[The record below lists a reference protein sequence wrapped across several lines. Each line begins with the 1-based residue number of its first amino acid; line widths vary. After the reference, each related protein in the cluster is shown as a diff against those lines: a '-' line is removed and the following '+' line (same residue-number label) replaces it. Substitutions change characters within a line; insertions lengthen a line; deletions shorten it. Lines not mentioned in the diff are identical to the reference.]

1 MRKIPMLVAAIWS
14 LQLPLSHAQEKQLF
28 NGTVLDEYNTPL
40 AGATITVLKTNQH
53 TATDHHGQFILPTL
67 SKGTYDIRI
76 NAIGYKTIKQKVLID
91 PTHPFTMTFPMYRA
105 EEALQTV
112 EIYGR
117 KEKSYRNTQSFI
129 GSKTETKLRDLP
141 QSVSYA
147 TKELIADQGLMR
159 VGEIVK
165 NFSGV
170 NQFTFYDDI
179 TIRGFRINGG
189 SNTQLVN
196 GMRTTT
202 GFWKQP
208 LANYLERVEV
218 LKGPSSALFGN
229 ASPGGI
235 VNRVT
240 KKPLD
245 EARKSLQFS
254 VGSFNNLRALADFT
268 GPMTSD
274 KTLLYRLN
282 IGYENAQ
289 SFRDLQFDK
298 NLVLAPSFSFIPS
311 ENTRIN
317 FDMVYNDSKS
327 RLDRGQS
334 VFANGDL
341 YSTPISQS
349 MSTANDFLNEQTYMV
364 TASLNHRFT
373 DKLSFNASYM
383 KTGYAEDLS
392 EHRSANAY
400 AVDGKGAN
408 IENMV
413 ARQVFIRNRKRFVDN
428 ITAFFNYN
436 VNTGVLAHKL
446 IAGYDYAQEVLP
458 VGGSQLTAS
467 GYRNKDNTGSI
478 AKFDPKMIN
487 NYLLDK
493 NGNPVPN
500 VSSFDLSNPLISQ
513 ELQDES
519 KYFFAPASTATTS
532 VAPTYYHLNAL
543 YVQDQLTLG
552 PLQLLLGLR
561 YENYKDIA
569 NYKTDQAENVHQDVL
584 LPRFGAVYTINP
596 QINLYGTYVKGY
608 NPQTASALANP
619 NAGGPF
625 DPLENDMT
633 EFGLKTAW
641 LDGKLQ
647 ASTAIYQINQ
657 KNTLYPAPTA
667 ANAELMEQIGK
678 ERSKGIEFDIQG
690 QILPYWSIIASYAY
704 NDARITEGGNNEEL
718 NKQKPNAPRN
728 TANIWTRFSIP
739 SGKAKGLGIGV
750 GANYVDKRNL
760 SIKQYQSVPSY
771 SLLNAALYYSIGKVQ
786 LQANFNNIT
795 NKTHWVGGYDY
806 IRLFPGAPRNFLF
819 TLGYTF

>member
-1 MRKIPMLVAAIWS
+1 MRKIPMIAALIWTMH
-14 LQLPLSHAQEKQLF
+14 LSQSQAQEKLSL
-28 NGTVLDEYNTPL
+28 NGTVLDEQNTPL
-40 AGATITVLKTNQH
+40 AGATITILKTKNH
-53 TATDHHGQFILPTL
+53 VATDHNGQFIFTSLPEG
-67 SKGTYDIRI
+67 SYDIQI
-76 NAIGYKTIKQKVLID
+76 KAIGYKTIKQKIHID
-91 PTHPFTMTFPMYRA
+91 AAHSSALQFRLPSS
-105 EEALQTV
+105 EEALQLV

-147 TKELIADQGLMR
+147 TKELISDQGAIR
-159 VGEIVK
+159 VGEVVK

-170 NQFTFYDDI
+170 NQFSFYDDI

-196 GMRTTT
+196 GLRTTT

-208 LANYLERVEV
+208 LANYLERIEV

-254 VGSFNNLRALADFT
+254 VGSFNSLRALADFT
-268 GPMTSD
+268 GPMTKD
-274 KTLLYRLN
+274 KSLLYRLN

-298 NLVLAPSFSFIPS
+298 NVVLAPSFSFIPS

-317 FDMVYNDSKS
+317 FDMVYNDSRS

-334 VFANGDL
+334 VFDNGDL

-349 MSTANDFLNEQTYMV
+349 MSTTNDFLNEQTYMV

-373 DKLSFNASYM
+373 DQLSFNASYM

-400 AVDGKGAN
+400 AVDGKGDN
-408 IENMV
+408 IQNMV

-428 ITAFFNYN
+428 ISAFFNYDTR
-436 VNTGVLAHKL
+436 TGAMAHKL
-446 IAGYDYAQEVLP
+446 ILGYDYAMEVLP
-458 VGGSQLTAS
+458 VGASQLTAS
-467 GYRNKDNTGSI
+467 GYRNKNNTGSI
-478 AKFDPKMIN
+478 GQYDPSKSS
-487 NYLLDK
+487 NYLLDPK
-493 NGNPVPN
+493 TGNPIPNVPN
-500 VSSFDLSNPLISQ
+500 YDLSNPILSQ
-513 ELQDES
+513 QLQDES
-519 KYFFAPASTATTS
+519 KYFYAAR
-532 VAPTYYHLNAL
+532 VIDPTYYHLNAL
-543 YVQDQLTLG
+543 YLQDQVTVG
-552 PLQLLLGLR
+552 ALQLLLGLR
-561 YENYKDIA
+561 FENYKDI
-569 NYKTDQAENVHQDVL
+569 NGYKTDKAENVHQSVV
-584 LPRFGAVYTINP
+584 LPRIGAVYTINP
-596 QINLYGTYVKGY
+596 QINVYGTYVKGY
-608 NPQTASALANP
+608 NPQTASAIANP

-625 DPLENDMT
+625 DPLQNNMT

-647 ASTAIYQINQ
+647 ATTAVYRINQ

-667 ANAELMEQIGK
+667 DNAERMEQIGQ

-690 QILPYWSIIASYAY
+690 QITSNWSLIASYAY
-704 NDARITEGGNNEEL
+704 NDAKITEGGKGEVL
-718 NKQKPNAPRN
+718 HQQKPNAPQN
-728 TANIWTRFSIP
+728 TANIWTKYTIA
-739 SGKAKGLGIGV
+739 SGKAKGLGIGA

-760 SIKQYQSVPSY
+760 SIKQYQSVPEY
-771 SLLNAALYYSIGKVQ
+771 TLLNAALYYTIGKVQ

-806 IRLFPGAPRNFLF
+806 IRLFPGAPRNFLV
-819 TLGYTF
+819 TLNYTF

>member
-1 MRKIPMLVAAIWS
+1 MRKIPMLVATIWS
-14 LQLPLSHAQEKQLF
+14 LQLTHAQEKQPF
-28 NGTVLDEYNTPL
+28 NGTVLNEYNTPL

-53 TATDHHGQFILPTL
+53 TATDHHGQFILSTL
-67 SKGTYDIRI
+67 TKGTYDIRI
-76 NAIGYKTIKQKVLID
+76 NAIGYKTIKQKISID
-91 PTHPFTMTFPMYRA
+91 PAHPITLAFPMSRA
-105 EEALQTV
+105 EESLQTV

-229 ASPGGI
+229 ASPGGV

-268 GPMTSD
+268 GPMTTD

-289 SFRDLQFDK
+289 NFRDLQFDK

-364 TASLNHRFT
+364 TASLNHRFNE
-373 DKLSFNASYM
+373 KLSFNASYM

-400 AVDGKGAN
+400 AVDGKGNN

-436 VNTGVLAHKL
+436 LNTGVLAHKL

-467 GYRNKDNTGSI
+467 GYRNKDNTGTI
-478 AKFDPKMIN
+478 ARFDPKKIGD
-487 NYLLDK
+487 YLLDK

-500 VSSFDLSNPLISQ
+500 VSSFDLSNPLKSQ
-513 ELQDES
+513 QLQDGS
-519 KYFFAPASTATTS
+519 KYFYASTL

-569 NYKTDQAENVHQDVL
+569 NYKTDQAENVHQDVI

-657 KNTLYPAPTA
+657 KNTLYPAPTDD
-667 ANAELMEQIGK
+667 NAELMEQIGK

-690 QILPYWSIIASYAY
+690 QILPYWSVIASYAY
-704 NDARITEGGNNEEL
+704 NDAKITEGGNKEEL
-718 NKQKPNAPRN
+718 NKQKPNAPQN

-760 SIKQYQSVPSY
+760 SIKQYQTVPSY
-771 SLLNAALYYSIGKVQ
+771 SLLNAALYYTIGKVQ
-786 LQANFNNIT
+786 LQANLNNIT

>member
-91 PTHPFTMTFPMYRA
+91 PTHPFTMTFPMFRA

-478 AKFDPKMIN
+478 AKFDPKKIN
-487 NYLLDK
+487 DYLLDK

-500 VSSFDLSNPLISQ
+500 VSSFELSNPLKSQ
-513 ELQDES
+513 QLQDES
-519 KYFFAPASTATTS
+519 KYFFAPASTTA

-543 YVQDQLTLG
+543 YLQDQLTLG
-552 PLQLLLGLR
+552 RLQLLLGLR

-596 QINLYGTYVKGY
+596 QINLYGTYIKGY

-667 ANAELMEQIGK
+667 ENADLMEQIGK

-690 QILPYWSIIASYAY
+690 QILPYWSVIASYAY
-704 NDARITEGGNNEEL
+704 NDARITKGRNNEEL
-718 NKQKPNAPRN
+718 NKQKPNAPQN

-760 SIKQYQSVPSY
+760 SLNLNQTIPSY

>member
-14 LQLPLSHAQEKQLF
+14 LQLPFSHAQEKQLF
-28 NGTVLDEYNTPL
+28 NGTVLDEYNAPL

-91 PTHPFTMTFPMYRA
+91 PTHPFTMTFPMFRA

-478 AKFDPKMIN
+478 AKFDPKKIN
-487 NYLLDK
+487 DYLLDK

-500 VSSFDLSNPLISQ
+500 VSSFDLSNPLKSQ
-513 ELQDES
+513 QLQDES
-519 KYFFAPASTATTS
+519 KYFFAPASTTS

-543 YVQDQLTLG
+543 YLQDQLTLG
-552 PLQLLLGLR
+552 RLQLLLGLR

-667 ANAELMEQIGK
+667 ENADLMEQIGK

-690 QILPYWSIIASYAY
+690 QILPYWSVIASYAY
-704 NDARITEGGNNEEL
+704 NDARITKGGNNEEL
-718 NKQKPNAPRN
+718 NKQKPNAPQN

-760 SIKQYQSVPSY
+760 SLNLNQTIPSY

>member
-1 MRKIPMLVAAIWS
+1 MRKIPMLVATIWS
-14 LQLPLSHAQEKQLF
+14 LQLTQTHAQEKQPF
-28 NGTVLDEYNTPL
+28 NGTVLNEYNTPL

-53 TATDHHGQFILPTL
+53 TATDHHGQFILSTL
-67 SKGTYDIRI
+67 AEGTYDIRI
-76 NAIGYKTIKQKVLID
+76 NAIGYKTIKQKISID
-91 PTHPFTMTFPMYRA
+91 PAHPITLAFPMSRA
-105 EEALQTV
+105 EESLQTV

-229 ASPGGI
+229 ASPGGV

-268 GPMTSD
+268 GPMTTD

-289 SFRDLQFDK
+289 NFRDLQFDK

-364 TASLNHRFT
+364 TASLNHRFNE
-373 DKLSFNASYM
+373 KLSFNASYM

-400 AVDGKGAN
+400 ALDGKGNN

-436 VNTGVLAHKL
+436 LNTGVLAHKL

-467 GYRNKDNTGSI
+467 GYRNKDNTGTI
-478 AKFDPKMIN
+478 ARFDPKKIGD
-487 NYLLDK
+487 YLLDK

-500 VSSFDLSNPLISQ
+500 VSSFDLSNPLKSQ
-513 ELQDES
+513 QLQDGS
-519 KYFFAPASTATTS
+519 KYFYASTL

-569 NYKTDQAENVHQDVL
+569 NYKTDQAENVHQDVI

-657 KNTLYPAPTA
+657 KNTLYPAPTDD
-667 ANAELMEQIGK
+667 NADLMEQIGK
-678 ERSKGIEFDIQG
+678 ETSKGIEFDIQG
-690 QILPYWSIIASYAY
+690 QILPYWSVIASYAY
-704 NDARITEGGNNEEL
+704 NDAKITEGGNKEEL
-718 NKQKPNAPRN
+718 NKQKPNAPQN

-760 SIKQYQSVPSY
+760 SINQNQTVPSY
-771 SLLNAALYYSIGKVQ
+771 SLLNAALYYTIGKVQ

>member
-14 LQLPLSHAQEKQLF
+14 LQLPFSHAQEKQLF
-28 NGTVLDEYNTPL
+28 NGTVLDEYNAPL

-91 PTHPFTMTFPMYRA
+91 PTHPFTMTFPMFRA

-478 AKFDPKMIN
+478 AKFDPKKIN
-487 NYLLDK
+487 DYLLDK

-500 VSSFDLSNPLISQ
+500 VSSFDLSNPLKSQ
-513 ELQDES
+513 QLQDES
-519 KYFFAPASTATTS
+519 KYFFAPASTTS

-543 YVQDQLTLG
+543 YLQDQLTLG
-552 PLQLLLGLR
+552 RLQLLLGLR

-596 QINLYGTYVKGY
+596 QINLYGTYIKGY

-667 ANAELMEQIGK
+667 ENADLMEQIGK

-690 QILPYWSIIASYAY
+690 QILPYWSVIASYAY
-704 NDARITEGGNNEEL
+704 NDARITKGRNNEEL
-718 NKQKPNAPRN
+718 NKQKPNAPQN

-760 SIKQYQSVPSY
+760 SLNLNQKIPSY

-806 IRLFPGAPRNFLF
+806 IRLFPGAPRNFLL

>member
-1 MRKIPMLVAAIWS
+1 MRKIPMLVATIWS
-14 LQLPLSHAQEKQLF
+14 LQLTQTHAQEKQPF
-28 NGTVLDEYNTPL
+28 NGTVLNEYNTPL

-53 TATDHHGQFILPTL
+53 TATDHHGQFILSTL
-67 SKGTYDIRI
+67 AEGTYDIRI
-76 NAIGYKTIKQKVLID
+76 NAIGYKTIKQKISID
-91 PTHPFTMTFPMYRA
+91 PAHPITLAFPMSRA
-105 EEALQTV
+105 EESLQTV

-229 ASPGGI
+229 ASPGGV

-268 GPMTSD
+268 GPMTTD

-289 SFRDLQFDK
+289 NFRDLQFDK

-334 VFANGDL
+334 IFANGDL

-364 TASLNHRFT
+364 TASLNHRFNE
-373 DKLSFNASYM
+373 KLSFNASYM

-400 AVDGKGAN
+400 AVDGKGNN

-436 VNTGVLAHKL
+436 LNTGVLAHKL

-467 GYRNKDNTGSI
+467 GYRNKDNTGTI
-478 AKFDPKMIN
+478 ARFDPKKIGD
-487 NYLLDK
+487 YLLDK

-500 VSSFDLSNPLISQ
+500 VSSFDLSNPLKSQ
-513 ELQDES
+513 QLQDGS
-519 KYFFAPASTATTS
+519 KYFYASTL

-569 NYKTDQAENVHQDVL
+569 NYKTDQAENVHQDVI

-657 KNTLYPAPTA
+657 KNTLYPAPTDD
-667 ANAELMEQIGK
+667 NADLMEQIGK
-678 ERSKGIEFDIQG
+678 ETSKGIEFDIQG
-690 QILPYWSIIASYAY
+690 QILPYWSVIASYAY
-704 NDARITEGGNNEEL
+704 NDAKITEGGNKEEL
-718 NKQKPNAPRN
+718 NKQKPNAPQN

-760 SIKQYQSVPSY
+760 SINQNQTVPSY
-771 SLLNAALYYSIGKVQ
+771 SLLNAALYYTIGKVQ

>member
-14 LQLPLSHAQEKQLF
+14 LQLTFTHAQEKQLF
-28 NGTVLDEYNTPL
+28 NGTVLDEYNAPL

-91 PTHPFTMTFPMYRA
+91 PTHPFTMTFPMFRA

-478 AKFDPKMIN
+478 AKFDPKKIN
-487 NYLLDK
+487 DYLLDK

-500 VSSFDLSNPLISQ
+500 VSSFDLSNPLKSQ
-513 ELQDES
+513 QLQDES
-519 KYFFAPASTATTS
+519 KYFFATASTTS

-543 YVQDQLTLG
+543 YLQDQLTLG
-552 PLQLLLGLR
+552 RLQLLLGLR

-667 ANAELMEQIGK
+667 ENADLMEQIGK

-690 QILPYWSIIASYAY
+690 QILPYWSVIASYAY
-704 NDARITEGGNNEEL
+704 NDARITKGGNNEEL
-718 NKQKPNAPRN
+718 NKQKPNAPQN

-760 SIKQYQSVPSY
+760 SLNLNQTIPSY

>member
-1 MRKIPMLVAAIWS
+1 MRKLPMIAALIGS
-14 LQLPLSHAQEKQLF
+14 MYLAQTHAQENQPF
-28 NGTVLDEYNTPL
+28 QGTVLDEQNNPL
-40 AGATITVLKTNQH
+40 VGATITVLKTKSH
-53 TATDHHGQFILPTL
+53 TATDTHGHFVFSSLPDG
-67 SKGTYDIRI
+67 SYDIQI
-76 NAIGYKTIKQKVLID
+76 KAIGFKTIKQKIHIDATHQSPLLIHM
-91 PTHPFTMTFPMYRA
+91 PSVA
-105 EEALQTV
+105 ESLQTV

-147 TKELIADQGLMR
+147 TKELISDQGLMR

-196 GMRTTT
+196 GLRTTT

-229 ASPGGI
+229 ASPGGV

-240 KKPLD
+240 KKPLE

-289 SFRDLQFDK
+289 NFRDLQFDK

-311 ENTRIN
+311 DKTRIN
-317 FDMVYNDSKS
+317 FDMVYNDSRS

-334 VFANGDL
+334 IFANGDL

-364 TASLNHRFT
+364 TASLNHRFNEH
-373 DKLSFNASYM
+373 LSFNASYM

-400 AVDGKGAN
+400 AVDGKGNN

-428 ITAFFNYN
+428 ITAFFNYH
-436 VNTGVLAHKL
+436 VHTGQIAHKL
-446 IAGYDYAQEVLP
+446 VAGYDYAQEVLP

-467 GYRNKDNTGSI
+467 GYRNKDNTGTI
-478 AKFDPKMIN
+478 ARFDPKKIN
-487 NYLLDK
+487 DYLLDK
-493 NGNPVPN
+493 NGNPIPN
-500 VSSFDLSNPLISQ
+500 VSSFDLSNPLKSQ
-513 ELQDES
+513 QLQDGS
-519 KYFFAPASTATTS
+519 KYFYASTL

-543 YVQDQLTLG
+543 YLQDQVTLG

-584 LPRFGAVYTINP
+584 LPRFGAVFTANP
-596 QINLYGTYVKGY
+596 QINVYGTYVQGY

-633 EFGLKTAW
+633 EFGVKTAW

-647 ASTAIYQINQ
+647 ASAAVYQIHQ
-657 KNTLYPAPTA
+657 KNTLYPAPTDD
-667 ANAELMEQIGK
+667 NAELMEQIGK
-678 ERSKGIEFDIQG
+678 ERSKGIEFDLQG
-690 QILPYWSIIASYAY
+690 QILPHWSVIASYAY
-704 NDARITEGGNNEEL
+704 NDAKITEGGNNEEL
-718 NKQKPNAPRN
+718 NKQKPNAPQN
-728 TANIWTRFSIP
+728 TANIWTRYTLP

-760 SIKQYQSVPSY
+760 SINQNQTIPSY
-771 SLLNAALYYSIGKVQ
+771 SLLNAALYYTIGKVQ
-786 LQANFNNIT
+786 LQANLNNIT

>member
-1 MRKIPMLVAAIWS
+1 MRKIPMLVATIWS
-14 LQLPLSHAQEKQLF
+14 LQLTHTHAQEKQPF
-28 NGTVLDEYNTPL
+28 NGTVLNEYNTPL

-53 TATDHHGQFILPTL
+53 TATDHHGQFILSTL
-67 SKGTYDIRI
+67 AKGTYDIRI
-76 NAIGYKTIKQKVLID
+76 NAIGYKTIKQKISID
-91 PTHPFTMTFPMYRA
+91 PAHPITLAFPMSRA
-105 EEALQTV
+105 EESLQTV

-229 ASPGGI
+229 ASPGGV

-268 GPMTSD
+268 GPMTTD

-289 SFRDLQFDK
+289 NFRDLQFDK

-364 TASLNHRFT
+364 TASLNHRFNE
-373 DKLSFNASYM
+373 KLSFNASYM

-400 AVDGKGAN
+400 AVDGKGNN

-436 VNTGVLAHKL
+436 LNTGVLAHKL

-467 GYRNKDNTGSI
+467 GYRNKDNTGTI
-478 AKFDPKMIN
+478 ARFDPKKIGD
-487 NYLLDK
+487 YLLDK

-500 VSSFDLSNPLISQ
+500 VSSFDLSNPLKSQ
-513 ELQDES
+513 QLQDGS
-519 KYFFAPASTATTS
+519 KYFYASTL

-569 NYKTDQAENVHQDVL
+569 NYKTDQAENVHQDVI

-657 KNTLYPAPTA
+657 KNTLYPAPTDD
-667 ANAELMEQIGK
+667 NADLMEQIGK

-690 QILPYWSIIASYAY
+690 QILPYWSVIASYAY
-704 NDARITEGGNNEEL
+704 NDAKITEGGNKEEL
-718 NKQKPNAPRN
+718 NKQKPNAPQN

-760 SIKQYQSVPSY
+760 SINQNQTVPSY
-771 SLLNAALYYSIGKVQ
+771 SLLNAALYYTIGKVQ
-786 LQANFNNIT
+786 LQANLNNIT

>member
-14 LQLPLSHAQEKQLF
+14 LQLPFSHAQEKQLF
-28 NGTVLDEYNTPL
+28 NGTVLDEYNAPL

-91 PTHPFTMTFPMYRA
+91 PTHPFTMTFPMFRA

-400 AVDGKGAN
+400 AVDGKGDN

-478 AKFDPKMIN
+478 AKFDPKKIN
-487 NYLLDK
+487 DYLLDK

-500 VSSFDLSNPLISQ
+500 VSSFDLSNPLKSQ
-513 ELQDES
+513 QLQDES
-519 KYFFAPASTATTS
+519 KYFFAPASTTS

-543 YVQDQLTLG
+543 YLQDQLTLG
-552 PLQLLLGLR
+552 RLQLLLGLR

-667 ANAELMEQIGK
+667 ENADLMEQIGK

-760 SIKQYQSVPSY
+760 SLNLNQTIPSY

-806 IRLFPGAPRNFLF
+806 IRLFPGAPRNFLL

>member
-1 MRKIPMLVAAIWS
+1 MRKIPMLVATIWS
-14 LQLPLSHAQEKQLF
+14 LQLTQTHAQEKQPF
-28 NGTVLDEYNTPL
+28 NGTVLNEYNTPL

-53 TATDHHGQFILPTL
+53 TATDHHGQFILSTL
-67 SKGTYDIRI
+67 AEGTYDIRI
-76 NAIGYKTIKQKVLID
+76 NAIGYKTIKQKISID
-91 PTHPFTMTFPMYRA
+91 PAHPITLAFPMSRA
-105 EEALQTV
+105 EESLQTV

-229 ASPGGI
+229 ASPGGV

-268 GPMTSD
+268 GPMTTD

-289 SFRDLQFDK
+289 NFRDLQFDK

-364 TASLNHRFT
+364 TASLNHRFNE
-373 DKLSFNASYM
+373 KLSFNASYM

-400 AVDGKGAN
+400 AVDGKGNN

-436 VNTGVLAHKL
+436 LNTGVLAHKL

-467 GYRNKDNTGSI
+467 GYRNKDNTGTI
-478 AKFDPKMIN
+478 ARFDPKKIGD
-487 NYLLDK
+487 YLLDK

-500 VSSFDLSNPLISQ
+500 VSSFDLSNPLKSQ
-513 ELQDES
+513 QLQDGS
-519 KYFFAPASTATTS
+519 KYFYASTL

-569 NYKTDQAENVHQDVL
+569 NYKTDQAENVHQDVI

-657 KNTLYPAPTA
+657 KNTLYPAPTDD
-667 ANAELMEQIGK
+667 NADLMEQIGK
-678 ERSKGIEFDIQG
+678 ETSKGIEFDIQG
-690 QILPYWSIIASYAY
+690 QILPYWSVIASYAY
-704 NDARITEGGNNEEL
+704 NDAKITEGGNKEEL
-718 NKQKPNAPRN
+718 NKQKPNAPQN

-760 SIKQYQSVPSY
+760 SINQNQTVPSY
-771 SLLNAALYYSIGKVQ
+771 SLLNAALYYTIGKVQ

>member
-1 MRKIPMLVAAIWS
+1 MRKIPMLVATIWS
-14 LQLPLSHAQEKQLF
+14 LQLTQTHAQEKQPF
-28 NGTVLDEYNTPL
+28 NGTVLNEYNIPL

-53 TATDHHGQFILPTL
+53 TATDHHGQFILSTL
-67 SKGTYDIRI
+67 AKGTYDIRI
-76 NAIGYKTIKQKVLID
+76 NAIGYKTIKQKISID
-91 PTHPFTMTFPMYRA
+91 PAHPITLAFPMSRA
-105 EEALQTV
+105 EESLQTV

-229 ASPGGI
+229 ASPGGV

-268 GPMTSD
+268 GPMTTD

-289 SFRDLQFDK
+289 NFRDLQFDK

-364 TASLNHRFT
+364 TASLNHRFNE
-373 DKLSFNASYM
+373 KLSFNASYM

-400 AVDGKGAN
+400 AVDGKGNN

-436 VNTGVLAHKL
+436 LNTGVLAHKL

-467 GYRNKDNTGSI
+467 GYRNKDNTGTI
-478 AKFDPKMIN
+478 ARFDPKKIGD
-487 NYLLDK
+487 YLLDK

-500 VSSFDLSNPLISQ
+500 VSSFDLSNPLKSQ
-513 ELQDES
+513 QLQDGS
-519 KYFFAPASTATTS
+519 KYFYASTL

-569 NYKTDQAENVHQDVL
+569 NYKTDQAENVHQDVI

-657 KNTLYPAPTA
+657 KNTLYPAPTDD
-667 ANAELMEQIGK
+667 NAELMEQIGK

-690 QILPYWSIIASYAY
+690 QILPYWSVIASYAY
-704 NDARITEGGNNEEL
+704 NDAKITEGGNKEEL
-718 NKQKPNAPRN
+718 NKQKPNAPQN

-760 SIKQYQSVPSY
+760 SINQNQTVPSY
-771 SLLNAALYYSIGKVQ
+771 SLLNAALYYTIGKVQ
-786 LQANFNNIT
+786 LQANLNNIT

>member
-1 MRKIPMLVAAIWS
+1 MNKYTILLFFIFS
-14 LQLPLSHAQEKQLF
+14 LFVSLLKAQDFALF
-28 NGTVLDEYNTPL
+28 RGTVRNEQSGEPL
-40 AGATITVLKTNQH
+40 PNANITTYKPTTTSV
-53 TATDHHGQFILPTL
+53 TDVYGQFILKTL
-67 SKGTYDIRI
+67 PEGTYEIQI
-76 NAIGYKTIKQKVLID
+76 SAIGFKTIKQKINILKND
-91 PTHPFTMTFPMYRA
+91 RSTYDFLLTPTQ
-105 EEALQTV
+105 EALQTV
-112 EIYGR
+112 EIFGR
-117 KEKSYRNTQSFI
+117 KEKSYTNNQSFI

-159 VGEIVK
+159 VGDIVK

-196 GMRTTT
+196 GLRTTT

-229 ASPGGI
+229 SSPGGV

-245 EARKSLQFS
+245 ETRKSLQFA
-254 VGSFNNLRALADFT
+254 VGSFNNMRALADFT

-298 NLVLAPSFSFIPS
+298 NIVIAPSFSFIPS
-311 ENTRIN
+311 ANTRLN
-317 FDMVYNDSKS
+317 FDMVYNDSRS

-349 MSTANDFLNEQTYMV
+349 MSTANDFLNEQTYMI
-364 TASLNHRFT
+364 TASLNHHFT
-373 DKLSFNASYM
+373 NDLSFNASYI

-400 AVDGKGAN
+400 AVDGNGEN
-408 IENMV
+408 IDNMV
-413 ARQVFIRNRKRFVDN
+413 ARQVFIRNRKRFMDN
-428 ITAFFNYN
+428 LAAFFNYQTR
-436 VNTGVLAHKL
+436 TGTILHKL
-446 IAGYDYAQEVLP
+446 VLGYDYAQEVLP

-467 GYRNKDNTGSI
+467 GYRNKDNTGTI
-478 AKFDPKMIN
+478 ARFNPAKIADYM
-487 NYLLDK
+487 LDSQ
-493 NGNPVPN
+493 GNPIPN
-500 VSSFDLSNPLISQ
+500 VSSFDLSNPLKSQ
-513 ELQDES
+513 QLQDAS
-519 KYFFAPASTATTS
+519 KYFFASTL
-532 VAPTYYHLNAL
+532 VAPTYYHLNAFYL
-543 YVQDQLTLG
+543 QDQLTFG

-561 YENYKDIA
+561 YETYKDIV
-569 NYKTDQAENVHQDVL
+569 NYKTEKADNVYQDVL
-584 LPRFGAVYTINP
+584 LPRIGAVYTISP
-596 QINLYGTYVKGY
+596 QINIYGTYVQGY
-608 NPQTASALANP
+608 NPQTASALSNP

-641 LDGKLQ
+641 LNGKLQ
-647 ASTAIYQINQ
+647 LSTAVYQINQ
-657 KNTLYPAPTA
+657 KNTLYAAPTA
-667 ANAELMEQIGK
+667 DNADLLEQIGK

-690 QILPYWSIIASYAY
+690 QILPYWSIIGSYAH
-704 NDARITEGGNNEEL
+704 NDAKITHGANNEEL
-718 NKQKPNAPRN
+718 NRQKPNAPKN
-728 TANIWTRFSIP
+728 TANLWTRFSIP
-739 SGKAKGLGIGV
+739 KGAVKGLGIGF
-750 GANYVDKRNL
+750 GTNFVDKRNL
-760 SIKQYQSVPSY
+760 SLNQDQTIPSY
-771 SLLNAALYYSIGKVQ
+771 TLFNAALYYTIGKVQ
-786 LQANFNNIT
+786 IQGNFNNIT

-806 IRLFPGAPRNFLF
+806 IRLFPGTPRNFLF

>member
-1 MRKIPMLVAAIWS
+1 MRKIPMLVATIWS
-14 LQLPLSHAQEKQLF
+14 LQLTQTHAQEKQPF
-28 NGTVLDEYNTPL
+28 NGTVLNEYNTPL

-53 TATDHHGQFILPTL
+53 TATDHHGQFILSTL
-67 SKGTYDIRI
+67 AEGTYDIRI
-76 NAIGYKTIKQKVLID
+76 NAIGYKTIKQKISID
-91 PTHPFTMTFPMYRA
+91 PAHPITLAFPMSRA
-105 EEALQTV
+105 EESLQTV

-229 ASPGGI
+229 ASPGGV

-268 GPMTSD
+268 GPMTTD

-289 SFRDLQFDK
+289 NFRDLQFDK

-364 TASLNHRFT
+364 TASLNHRFNE
-373 DKLSFNASYM
+373 KLSFNASYM

-400 AVDGKGAN
+400 AVDGKGSN

-436 VNTGVLAHKL
+436 LNTGVLAHKL

-467 GYRNKDNTGSI
+467 GYRNKDNTGTI
-478 AKFDPKMIN
+478 ARFDPKKIGD
-487 NYLLDK
+487 YLLDK

-500 VSSFDLSNPLISQ
+500 VSSFDLSNPLKSQ
-513 ELQDES
+513 QLQDGS
-519 KYFFAPASTATTS
+519 KYFYASTL

-569 NYKTDQAENVHQDVL
+569 NYKTDQAENVHQDVI

-657 KNTLYPAPTA
+657 KNTLYPAPTDD
-667 ANAELMEQIGK
+667 NADLMEQIGK
-678 ERSKGIEFDIQG
+678 ETSKGIEFDIQG
-690 QILPYWSIIASYAY
+690 QILPYWSVIASYAY
-704 NDARITEGGNNEEL
+704 NDAKITEGGNKEEL
-718 NKQKPNAPRN
+718 NKQKPNAPQN

-760 SIKQYQSVPSY
+760 SINQNQTVPSY
-771 SLLNAALYYSIGKVQ
+771 SLLNAALYYTIGKVQ

>member
-1 MRKIPMLVAAIWS
+1 MHRLPIIVALIWS
-14 LQLPLSHAQEKQLF
+14 LQMTQTYAQEKQAF
-28 NGTVLDEYNTPL
+28 NGIVLDEHNTPL
-40 AGATITVLKTNQH
+40 AGATITVLKTKNH
-53 TATDHHGQFILPTL
+53 IAADTNGQFVLTSLPA
-67 SKGTYDIRI
+67 GTYDIQI
-76 NAIGYKTIKQKVLID
+76 KAIGFKTIKQKINVDANSTSATLF
-91 PTHPFTMTFPMYRA
+91 HLSHA
-105 EEALQTV
+105 QESLQTV

-147 TKELIADQGLMR
+147 TKELISDQGAMR
-159 VGEIVK
+159 VGDIVK

-170 NQFTFYDDI
+170 NQFSFYDDI

-196 GMRTTT
+196 GLRSTT

-229 ASPGGI
+229 ASPGGV

-240 KKPLD
+240 KKPLQ

-289 SFRDLQFDK
+289 SFRNLQFDK

-311 ENTRIN
+311 DNTRIN
-317 FDMVYNDSKS
+317 FDMVYNDSRS

-349 MSTANDFLNEQTYMV
+349 MNTTNDFLEEQTYMV
-364 TASLNHRFT
+364 TASLNHRFN
-373 DKLSFNASYM
+373 DNLSFNASYM

-400 AVDGKGAN
+400 AIDGQGKK

-428 ITAFFNYN
+428 ITAFFNYQ
-436 VNTGVLAHKL
+436 VATGPIAHK
-446 IAGYDYAQEVLP
+446 IVAGYDYAQEVLP

-467 GYRNKDNTGSI
+467 GYRLKENSTKKND
-478 AKFDPKMIN
+478 
-487 NYLLDK
+487 YVLDK
-493 NGNPVPN
+493 EGNPIPN
-500 VSSFDLSNPLISQ
+500 VPSFDLSNPLTSQ
-513 ELQDES
+513 QLQDMS
-519 KYFFAPASTATTS
+519 KYIFVSK
-532 VAPTYYHLNAL
+532 VIDPTYYDLHAL

-561 YENYKDIA
+561 YENYKDITG
-569 NYKTDQAENVHQDVL
+569 YKTDKPENVHQSVI
-584 LPRFGAVYTINP
+584 LPRIGAVYTINP

-608 NPQTASALANP
+608 NPQTASALSNP

-633 EFGLKTAW
+633 EFGLKTEW

-647 ASTAIYQINQ
+647 ASTSVYRINQ
-657 KNTLYPAPTA
+657 KNTLYPAPTET
-667 ANAELMEQIGK
+667 NADLMEQIGK

-690 QILPYWSIIASYAY
+690 KILSNWSIIASYAY
-704 NDARITEGGNNEEL
+704 NDARITEGGKNEAL
-718 NKQKPNAPRN
+718 DKQKPNAPHN
-728 TANIWTRFSIP
+728 TANIWTKYTIA
-739 SGKAKGLGIGV
+739 SGKAKGLGIGA

-760 SIKQYQSVPSY
+760 SIGKDQTIPGY
-771 SLLNAALYYSIGKVQ
+771 SILNAALFYNIGKVQ
-786 LQANFNNIT
+786 LQANFNNIA

-806 IRLFPGAPRNFLF
+806 IRLFPGTPRNFLI

>member
-1 MRKIPMLVAAIWS
+1 MRKLPMLVAAIWS
-14 LQLPLSHAQEKQLF
+14 LQLTQAQEKQLF
-28 NGTVLDEYNTPL
+28 NGTVFDEYNAPI

-53 TATDHHGQFILPTL
+53 TATDHRGQFILSTL
-67 SKGTYDIRI
+67 AKGSYDIRI
-76 NAIGYKTIKQKVLID
+76 NAIGYKTIKQKISID
-91 PTHPFTMTFPMYRA
+91 PEHPSTLSFPMSRA
-105 EEALQTV
+105 EESLQTV

-147 TKELIADQGLMR
+147 TKELISDQGLMR

-229 ASPGGI
+229 ASPGGV

-268 GPMTSD
+268 GPMTTD

-364 TASLNHRFT
+364 TASLNHRFNE
-373 DKLSFNASYM
+373 KLSFNASYM

-400 AVDGKGAN
+400 AVDGQGTN

-436 VNTGVLAHKL
+436 VSTGAIAHKL

-467 GYRNKDNTGSI
+467 GYRNKDNTGAI
-478 AKFDPKMIN
+478 ARFDPKKAGD
-487 NYLLDK
+487 YLLDK

-500 VSSFDLSNPLISQ
+500 VSSFDLSNPLKSQ
-513 ELQDES
+513 QLQDGS
-519 KYFFAPASTATTS
+519 KYFYASTL

-543 YVQDQLTLG
+543 YLQDQLTLG
-552 PLQLLLGLR
+552 PIQLLLGLR

-569 NYKTDQAENVHQDVL
+569 NYKTDQAENVHQDVI

-667 ANAELMEQIGK
+667 DNADLMEQIGK

-690 QILPYWSIIASYAY
+690 QILPYWSVIASYAY
-704 NDARITEGGNNEEL
+704 NDAKITEGGNNEEL
-718 NKQKPNAPRN
+718 DKQKPNAPQN

-739 SGKAKGLGIGV
+739 TGKAKGLGIGF
-750 GANYVDKRNL
+750 GANYMDKRNL
-760 SIKQYQSVPSY
+760 SLNQNQTIPSY
-771 SLLNAALYYSIGKVQ
+771 SLLNAALYYTIGKVQ

>member
-1 MRKIPMLVAAIWS
+1 MHKLPMIAALIGS
-14 LQLPLSHAQEKQLF
+14 MYLAQTHAQENQPF
-28 NGTVLDEYNTPL
+28 QGTVLDEQNNPL
-40 AGATITVLKTNQH
+40 VGATITVLKTKSH
-53 TATDHHGQFILPTL
+53 TATDTHGHFVFSSLPDG
-67 SKGTYDIRI
+67 SYDIQI
-76 NAIGYKTIKQKVLID
+76 KAIGFKTIKQKIHIDATHQSPLLIHM
-91 PTHPFTMTFPMYRA
+91 PSVA
-105 EEALQTV
+105 ESLQTV

-147 TKELIADQGLMR
+147 TKELISDQGLMR

-196 GMRTTT
+196 GLRTTT

-229 ASPGGI
+229 ASPGGV

-240 KKPLD
+240 KKPLE

-289 SFRDLQFDK
+289 NFRDLQFDK

-311 ENTRIN
+311 DKTRIN
-317 FDMVYNDSKS
+317 FDMVYNDSRS

-334 VFANGDL
+334 IFANGDL

-364 TASLNHRFT
+364 TASLNHRFNEH
-373 DKLSFNASYM
+373 LSFNASYM

-400 AVDGKGAN
+400 AVDGKGNN

-428 ITAFFNYN
+428 ITAFFNYH
-436 VNTGVLAHKL
+436 VHTGQIAHKL
-446 IAGYDYAQEVLP
+446 VAGYDYAQEVLP

-467 GYRNKDNTGSI
+467 GYRNKDNTGTI
-478 AKFDPKMIN
+478 ARFDPKKIN
-487 NYLLDK
+487 DYLLDK
-493 NGNPVPN
+493 NGNPIPN
-500 VSSFDLSNPLISQ
+500 VSSFDLSNPLKSQ
-513 ELQDES
+513 QLQDGS
-519 KYFFAPASTATTS
+519 KYFYASTL

-543 YVQDQLTLG
+543 YLQDQVTLG

-569 NYKTDQAENVHQDVL
+569 SYKTDQAENVHQDVL
-584 LPRFGAVYTINP
+584 LPRFGAVFTVNP
-596 QINLYGTYVKGY
+596 QINVYGTYVQGY

-633 EFGLKTAW
+633 EFGVKTAW

-647 ASTAIYQINQ
+647 ASAAVYQIHQ
-657 KNTLYPAPTA
+657 KNTLYPAPSDD
-667 ANAELMEQIGK
+667 NAELMEQIGK
-678 ERSKGIEFDIQG
+678 ERSKGIEFDLQG
-690 QILPYWSIIASYAY
+690 QILPHWSVIASYAY
-704 NDARITEGGNNEEL
+704 NDAKITEGGNNEEL
-718 NKQKPNAPRN
+718 NKQKPNAPQN
-728 TANIWTRFSIP
+728 TANIWTRYTLP
-739 SGKAKGLGIGV
+739 GGKAKGLGIGV

-760 SIKQYQSVPSY
+760 SINQNQTIPSY
-771 SLLNAALYYSIGKVQ
+771 SLLNAALYYTIGKVQ
-786 LQANFNNIT
+786 LQANLNNIT

>member
-1 MRKIPMLVAAIWS
+1 MRKIPTLVAAIWS
-14 LQLPLSHAQEKQLF
+14 LQLTFTHAQEKQLF

-76 NAIGYKTIKQKVLID
+76 NAIGYKTIKQKILID
-91 PTHPFTMTFPMYRA
+91 PAHPFTMTFPMFRA

-229 ASPGGI
+229 ASPGGV

-413 ARQVFIRNRKRFVDN
+413 ARQVFIRNKKRFVDN

-436 VNTGVLAHKL
+436 VNTGVLSHKL

-704 NDARITEGGNNEEL
+704 NDARITKGGNNEEL

-806 IRLFPGAPRNFLF
+806 IRLFPGAPRNFLL

>member
-1 MRKIPMLVAAIWS
+1 MRKIPMLVATIWS
-14 LQLPLSHAQEKQLF
+14 LLLTQTHAQEKQLF
-28 NGTVLDEYNTPL
+28 HGTVLNEYNSPL

-53 TATDHHGQFILPTL
+53 TATDHLGQFILSTL
-67 SKGTYDIRI
+67 AKGTYDIRI
-76 NAIGYKTIKQKVLID
+76 NAIGYKTIKQKISID
-91 PTHPFTMTFPMYRA
+91 PAHPITLAFPMFRA
-105 EEALQTV
+105 EESLQTV

-229 ASPGGI
+229 ASPGGV

-268 GPMTSD
+268 GPMTTD

-289 SFRDLQFDK
+289 NFRDLQFDK

-364 TASLNHRFT
+364 TASLNHRFNE
-373 DKLSFNASYM
+373 KLSFNASYM

-400 AVDGKGAN
+400 AVDGKGNN

-436 VNTGVLAHKL
+436 LNTGVLAHKL

-467 GYRNKDNTGSI
+467 GYRNKDNTGTI
-478 AKFDPKMIN
+478 ARFDPKKIGD
-487 NYLLDK
+487 YLLDK

-500 VSSFDLSNPLISQ
+500 VSSFDLSNPLKSQ
-513 ELQDES
+513 QLQDGS
-519 KYFFAPASTATTS
+519 KYFYASTL

-657 KNTLYPAPTA
+657 KNTLYPAPTDD
-667 ANAELMEQIGK
+667 NADLMEQIGK

-690 QILPYWSIIASYAY
+690 QILPYWSVIASYAY
-704 NDARITEGGNNEEL
+704 NDAKITEGGNKEEL
-718 NKQKPNAPRN
+718 NKQKPNAPQN

-760 SIKQYQSVPSY
+760 SIKQYQTVPSY
-771 SLLNAALYYSIGKVQ
+771 SLLNAALYYTIGKVQ

>member
-14 LQLPLSHAQEKQLF
+14 LQLTFTHAQEKQLF
-28 NGTVLDEYNTPL
+28 NGTVLDEYNAPL

-76 NAIGYKTIKQKVLID
+76 NAIGYKTIKQKISID
-91 PTHPFTMTFPMYRA
+91 PAHPFTMTFPMFRA

-229 ASPGGI
+229 ASPGGV

-392 EHRSANAY
+392 EHRSANTY

-500 VSSFDLSNPLISQ
+500 VSSFDLSNPLKSQ
-513 ELQDES
+513 QLQDES
-519 KYFFAPASTATTS
+519 KYFFAPASTTS

-543 YVQDQLTLG
+543 YLQDQLTLG
-552 PLQLLLGLR
+552 RLQLLLGLR

-667 ANAELMEQIGK
+667 ENADLMEQIGK

-690 QILPYWSIIASYAY
+690 QILPYWSVIASYAY
-704 NDARITEGGNNEEL
+704 NDARITKGGNNEEL
-718 NKQKPNAPRN
+718 NKQKPNAPQN

-760 SIKQYQSVPSY
+760 SLNLNQTIPSY

-806 IRLFPGAPRNFLF
+806 IRLFPGAPRNFLL

>member
-1 MRKIPMLVAAIWS
+1 MRKIPMLVATIWS
-14 LQLPLSHAQEKQLF
+14 LQLTFTYAQEKQLF
-28 NGTVLDEYNTPL
+28 NGTVLDEYNAPL

-76 NAIGYKTIKQKVLID
+76 HAIGYKTIKQKISID
-91 PTHPFTMTFPMYRA
+91 PAHPFTLTFPMFRA
-105 EEALQTV
+105 EEALETV

-229 ASPGGI
+229 ASPGGV

-364 TASLNHRFT
+364 TASLNHRFN

-436 VNTGVLAHKL
+436 VNTGVLSHKL

-478 AKFDPKMIN
+478 AKFDPKKIN
-487 NYLLDK
+487 DYLLDK

-500 VSSFDLSNPLISQ
+500 VSSFDLSNPLKSQ
-513 ELQDES
+513 QLQDES
-519 KYFFAPASTATTS
+519 KYFFAPASTTS

-633 EFGLKTAW
+633 EFGLKTGW

-667 ANAELMEQIGK
+667 ENADLMEQIGK

-718 NKQKPNAPRN
+718 NKQKPNAPQN

-750 GANYVDKRNL
+750 GANYVDKRYLSLNL
-760 SIKQYQSVPSY
+760 NQTIPSY